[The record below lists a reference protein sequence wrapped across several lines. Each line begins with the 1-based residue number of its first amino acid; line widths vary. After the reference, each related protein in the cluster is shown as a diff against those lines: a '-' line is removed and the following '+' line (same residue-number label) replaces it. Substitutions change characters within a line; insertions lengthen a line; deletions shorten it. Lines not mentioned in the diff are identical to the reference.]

1 MSSIVEFDGTAQL
14 LRTFSDRFIYRNV
27 EPNECFLS
35 VAPWTH
41 IFGCYSLTRT
51 AVHCRLAVYL
61 PKFEEEKYLQCIE
74 VNNRRVNCVNHN
86 ANSFVAV

>member
-1 MSSIVEFDGTAQL
+1 MSRIVEFYSEVDL
-14 LRTFSDRFIYRNV
+14 SNLSVRFNYRNI

-51 AVHCRLAVYL
+51 AIHSRLTVYL
-61 PKFEEEKYLQCIE
+61 PRFEEEKYLKCIE
-74 VNNRRVNCVNHN
+74 V
-86 ANSFVAV
+86 